1 MYISGK
7 FLWDL
12 PPPVPLKFSGQI
24 WKLKKIVNKS
34 KNISWEN
41 PFETSHPCSPVES
54 HFPGQVVQGRDTDS
68 VRSPITEQSSVLRL
82 RSKFTARHLMLLPFI
97 CNVNV

>member
-1 MYISGK
+1 MYLGK
-7 FLWDL
+7 IPLRLATPCSTEVFRSDLKVEKDCQQIKKYFL
-12 PPPVPLKFSGQI
+12 G
-24 WKLKKIVNKS
+24 
-34 KNISWEN
+34 N

-82 RSKFTARHLMLLPFI
+82 SSKFTARHLMLLPFI